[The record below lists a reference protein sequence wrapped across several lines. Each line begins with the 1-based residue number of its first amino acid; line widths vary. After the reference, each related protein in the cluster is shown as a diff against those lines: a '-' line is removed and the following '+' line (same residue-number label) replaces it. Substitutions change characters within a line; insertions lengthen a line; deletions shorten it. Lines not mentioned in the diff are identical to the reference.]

1 MQTYCPAMKG
11 ISQASILCK
20 FELVGLFGYTKNQWD
35 KANPAPTQISHKS
48 LPLWVCIH
56 SHGKHDRW
64 LGMPGRESLP
74 LVASKTF
81 ISPCKE
87 KQHFCV
93 LRTGGAR
100 RDMRCEVNRYEHTS
114 SPCPRS
120 SRDNPSSL
128 WKSIERP
135 LTKNSEAG
143 RHSDKEGHNDPS
155 RRHSPQGAI
164 VLGMFLKLCN
174 MRKEMEELP

>member
-1 MQTYCPAMKG
+1 MKMQTYCPAMKG
-11 ISQASILCK
+11 ISQASILYE

-48 LPLWVCIH
+48 LPLWLCIH

-64 LGMPGRESLP
+64 LGMPGKESLL

-81 ISPCKE
+81 ISPCQE

-135 LTKNSEAG
+135 PHQK
-143 RHSDKEGHNDPS
+143 
-155 RRHSPQGAI
+155 Q
-164 VLGMFLKLCN
+164 
-174 MRKEMEELP
+174 